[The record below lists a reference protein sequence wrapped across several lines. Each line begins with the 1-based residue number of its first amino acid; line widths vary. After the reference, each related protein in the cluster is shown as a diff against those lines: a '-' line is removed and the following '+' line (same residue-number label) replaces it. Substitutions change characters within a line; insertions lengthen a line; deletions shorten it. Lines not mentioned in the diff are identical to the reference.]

1 MRELKSRLCRDTR
14 FGLMRL
20 GGIVDE
26 NIYENDFVRIWF
38 GDELMTL
45 ARNGNLWTL
54 TYKGETT
61 MSPENELPLA
71 ARFLLNY
78 TVKYN
83 VVDQQC

>member
-1 MRELKSRLCRDTR
+1 MRELKSRLSRDTR
-14 FGLMRL
+14 FELMRL

-26 NIYENDFVRIWF
+26 NIYENDFVRVWF
-38 GDELMTL
+38 DDELMTL

-54 TYKGETT
+54 TYKGEITT
-61 MSPENELPLA
+61 SSEDKIPLA

-83 VVDQQC
+83 VVDQ

>member
-1 MRELKSRLCRDTR
+1 MREFKSRLSQDTR
-14 FGLMRL
+14 LGLMRL

-26 NIYENDFVRIWF
+26 NIYENDFVRVWF
-38 GDELMTL
+38 DDELMTL

-54 TYKGETT
+54 TYKGEITL
-61 MSPENELPLA
+61 SPEDELPLA

-83 VVDQQC
+83 VVDQ

>member
-1 MRELKSRLCRDTR
+1 MRELKSRLSRDTR

-26 NIYENDFVRIWF
+26 NIYENDFVRVWF
-38 GDELMTL
+38 DDELMTL

-54 TYKGETT
+54 TYKGEIT
-61 MSPENELPLA
+61 MSPEDELPLA

-78 TVKYN
+78 TFKYN
-83 VVDQQC
+83 VVTQ

>member
-1 MRELKSRLCRDTR
+1 MRELKSRLSRDTR

-38 GDELMTL
+38 NDELMTL
-45 ARNGNLWTL
+45 TRNGNLWTL
-54 TYKGETT
+54 TYKGETIL
-61 MSPENELPLA
+61 SPENELPLA

-83 VVDQQC
+83 VVDQ

>member
-1 MRELKSRLCRDTR
+1 MRELNSRLSQDTR
-14 FGLMRL
+14 SELMRL

-26 NIYENDFVRIWF
+26 NIYENDFVRVWF
-38 GDELMTL
+38 DDELMTL
-45 ARNGNLWTL
+45 GRNGNLWTL

-61 MSPENELPLA
+61 ISPEGELPLA

-83 VVDQQC
+83 VVDQ

>member
-1 MRELKSRLCRDTR
+1 MRELKSRLSRDTR
-14 FGLMRL
+14 FELMRL

-26 NIYENDFVRIWF
+26 NIYENDFVRVWF
-38 GDELMTL
+38 NDELMTL

-54 TYKGETT
+54 TYKGETIL
-61 MSPENELPLA
+61 SPESELPLS

-83 VVDQQC
+83 VVDQ

>member
-1 MRELKSRLCRDTR
+1 MRELKSRLSQVTR

-26 NIYENDFVRIWF
+26 NIYENDFVRVWF
-38 GDELMTL
+38 DDELMTL

-61 MSPENELPLA
+61 VSPEVELSLA

-83 VVDQQC
+83 VVDQ

>member
-1 MRELKSRLCRDTR
+1 MRELKSRLSRDTR

-20 GGIVDE
+20 GGIVEE

-38 GDELMTL
+38 NGELMTL

-61 MSPENELPLA
+61 LSPENELPLA

-78 TVKYN
+78 TIKYN
-83 VVDQQC
+83 VVDQ

>member
-1 MRELKSRLCRDTR
+1 MRELKSRLSQDTR

-26 NIYENDFVRIWF
+26 NIYENDFVRVWF
-38 GDELMTL
+38 DDELMTL

-54 TYKGETT
+54 TYKGEITL
-61 MSPENELPLA
+61 SPEDELPLA

-83 VVDQQC
+83 VVDQ

>member
-1 MRELKSRLCRDTR
+1 MRELKSRLSQDTR

-26 NIYENDFVRIWF
+26 NIYENDFVRVWF

-54 TYKGETT
+54 TYKGEIT
-61 MSPENELPLA
+61 MSPEDELPLA

-83 VVDQQC
+83 VVDQ

>member
-1 MRELKSRLCRDTR
+1 MRELKSRLSRDTR
-14 FGLMRL
+14 FELMRL

-38 GDELMTL
+38 DDDLMTL

-54 TYKGETT
+54 TYKGETS

-83 VVDQQC
+83 VVDQ

>member
-1 MRELKSRLCRDTR
+1 MRELKSRLSQDTR
-14 FGLMRL
+14 FGLMCL
-20 GGIVDE
+20 GGTVDE

-38 GDELMTL
+38 NNDLMTL

-83 VVDQQC
+83 VFDQ

>member
-1 MRELKSRLCRDTR
+1 MRELKSRLSRDTR

-38 GDELMTL
+38 NSELMTL

-61 MSPENELPLA
+61 LSPENELPLA
-71 ARFLLNY
+71 ARFLLNH
-78 TVKYN
+78 TIKYN
-83 VVDQQC
+83 VVDQ

>member
-1 MRELKSRLCRDTR
+1 MRELKSRLSRDTR
-14 FGLMRL
+14 FELMRL
-20 GGIVDE
+20 GGIIDE
-26 NIYENDFVRIWF
+26 NIYENDFVRVWF
-38 GDELMTL
+38 DGELMTL

-54 TYKGETT
+54 TYKGEIT

-83 VVDQQC
+83 VVDQ

>member
-1 MRELKSRLCRDTR
+1 MC
-14 FGLMRL
+14 L

-26 NIYENDFVRIWF
+26 NIYENDFVRVWF

-54 TYKGETT
+54 TYKGEIT

-71 ARFLLNY
+71 ARFPLNY

-83 VVDQQC
+83 DVTQ

>member
-1 MRELKSRLCRDTR
+1 MRKLKSRLSRDTR
-14 FGLMRL
+14 FELMRL

-61 MSPENELPLA
+61 MSPEDELPLA
-71 ARFLLNY
+71 ARFLLIY

-83 VVDQQC
+83 VVTQ

>member
-1 MRELKSRLCRDTR
+1 MRELKSRLSRDTR
-14 FGLMRL
+14 FGLKCL
-20 GGIVDE
+20 GGIIDE
-26 NIYENDFVRIWF
+26 NIYENDFVRVWF
-38 GDELMTL
+38 NDELMTL

-61 MSPENELPLA
+61 LSPEDELPLA

-83 VVDQQC
+83 VVDQ

>member
-1 MRELKSRLCRDTR
+1 MRELKSRLSQGTR

-20 GGIVDE
+20 GGIIDE

-38 GDELMTL
+38 DDELMTI

-54 TYKGETT
+54 TYKGEIT
-61 MSPENELPLA
+61 MSPEDELPLA

-83 VVDQQC
+83 VVDQ

>member
-1 MRELKSRLCRDTR
+1 MRELKSRLSQNTR

-38 GDELMTL
+38 NDDLMTL

-61 MSPENELPLA
+61 LSPENELPLA

-83 VVDQQC
+83 VVDQ

>member
-1 MRELKSRLCRDTR
+1 
-14 FGLMRL
+14 MRL

-38 GDELMTL
+38 DGELMTL

-54 TYKGETT
+54 TYKGEITI
-61 MSPENELPLA
+61 SPEDELPLA

-83 VVDQQC
+83 VVAQ

>member
-1 MRELKSRLCRDTR
+1 MREMKSRLSRDTR
-14 FGLMRL
+14 FELMRL

-26 NIYENDFVRIWF
+26 NIYENDFVRVWF
-38 GDELMTL
+38 NDELMTL

-61 MSPENELPLA
+61 VSPENELPLA

-83 VVDQQC
+83 VIDQ

>member
-1 MRELKSRLCRDTR
+1 MRELKSRLSQDTR

-20 GGIVDE
+20 GGTVDE
-26 NIYENDFVRIWF
+26 NIYENDFVRVWF
-38 GDELMTL
+38 DDELMTL

-54 TYKGETT
+54 TYKGEIT
-61 MSPENELPLA
+61 MSPEDELPLA

-83 VVDQQC
+83 VVAQ